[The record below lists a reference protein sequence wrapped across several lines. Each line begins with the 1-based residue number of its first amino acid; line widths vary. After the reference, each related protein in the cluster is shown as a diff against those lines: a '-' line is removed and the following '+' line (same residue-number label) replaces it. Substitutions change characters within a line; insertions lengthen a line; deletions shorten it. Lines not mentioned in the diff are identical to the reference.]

1 MVIQKNFVPNYSTG
15 KSSIEGVVDEDRSF
29 NHHEEV
35 TDGQVH
41 HKDIGGSLQGLGAEG
56 NLIVILN
63 MSWDINTDP

>member
-1 MVIQKNFVPNYSTG
+1 MDIQKYLVPNYPTS

-41 HKDIGGSLQGLGAEG
+41 HKDIGRSLQGLGAEG

-63 MSWDINTDP
+63 ISWDHNTDP